1 MPHLSK
7 ILLYPIKSLD
17 GVEVPEAT
25 VLPSGALRGDREW
38 AIADLQGKFVN
49 GKRTP
54 LVHGL
59 RTQFDLDT
67 QTVTIAV
74 QTTGKSEQFGLE
86 RDRAGLETWLG
97 EYFSFPVQMLRNTEM
112 GFPDDPQSPGP
123 TVISTATLETVS
135 QWFPGMDV
143 AGARSR
149 FRTNLEIAD
158 CPAFWEDHLF
168 GLAGT
173 ARTFQ
178 VGHVEFLGVNPCQR
192 CIVPTRDATTG
203 EPIANFQKVFGA
215 KRRETLP
222 EGVDPAR
229 FKQWFTHFYRL
240 AVNTRLVD
248 QKEQH
253 LQVGAAIHLS
263 PLE

>member
-1 MPHLSK
+1 MHHLSK

-38 AIADLQGKFVN
+38 AIADLQGTFVN

-67 QTVTIAV
+67 QTVTITV
-74 QTTGKSEQFGLE
+74 QATGKSDQFGLE

-97 EYFSFPVQMLRNTEM
+97 EYFGFPVQMLRNTDM
-112 GFPDDPQSPGP
+112 GFPDDPKSPGP

-135 QWFPGMDV
+135 QWFPGMDL

-158 CPAFWEDHLF
+158 CPAFWEDFLF
-168 GLAGT
+168 GASGSLQ
-173 ARTFQ
+173 TFQ
-178 VGHVEFLGVNPCQR
+178 VGSVELVGVNPCQR
-192 CIVPTRDATTG
+192 CIVPTRDAVTG
-203 EPIANFQKVFGA
+203 EATANFQKVFGI

-222 EGVDPAR
+222 EGVDPVR
-229 FKQWFTHFYRL
+229 FKQWFSHFYRL
-240 AVNTRLVD
+240 AVNTRLAD
-248 QKEQH
+248 PREQN
-253 LQVGAAIHLS
+253 LQVGNIVHLS
-263 PLE
+263 S